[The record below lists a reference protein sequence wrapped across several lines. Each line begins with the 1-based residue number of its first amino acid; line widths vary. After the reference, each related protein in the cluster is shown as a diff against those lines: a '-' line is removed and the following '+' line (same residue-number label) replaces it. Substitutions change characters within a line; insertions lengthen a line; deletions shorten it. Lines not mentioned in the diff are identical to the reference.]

1 VAGDPS
7 QLQIMYGAGGE
18 RRLDEWEVDWL
29 PGYEGSAPVRIGNAA
44 SGQFQLDV
52 YGEVMSA
59 LYEATLAGDNFRDP
73 AWDLQCALMD
83 FLETGWSKPDDGIWE
98 VRGPQRHFTHSKVMA
113 WVAVDRAIK
122 TVENC
127 RSEGPVDKWRAL
139 RQEIHTQVTTQG
151 FNAKKGS
158 FTQYYGS
165 DALDASLLMIPL
177 VGFLPATDPRV
188 KGTIEA
194 VERELLDGGFVL
206 RYQAATSGDVD
217 GLSGREGAFLACSF
231 WFADCLSMIGRKH
244 DARTLFDRLLELRN
258 DLGLLSEEY
267 DPVAGRLV
275 GNFPQA
281 FSHVSLVN
289 TASKLDGESKPIMEP
304 SVVNQTRRGMTRS
317 RTGSGRLHR
326 LGQPSHHKARRGV
339 AGTPTLPP
347 DQTASKDPSGGAR
360 GAGGTS
366 AANDAGIG

>member
-1 VAGDPS
+1 
-7 QLQIMYGAGGE
+7 
-18 RRLDEWEVDWL
+18 
-29 PGYEGSAPVRIGNAA
+29 
-44 SGQFQLDV
+44 
-52 YGEVMSA
+52 
-59 LYEATLAGDNFRDP
+59 
-73 AWDLQCALMD
+73 LMD

-151 FNAKKGS
+151 FNTKKGS

-206 RYQAATSGDVD
+206 RYQAATAGDVD
-217 GLSGREGAFLACSF
+217 GLAGREGAFLACSF
-231 WFADCLSMIGRKH
+231 WLADCLSMIGRKH

-289 TASKLDGESKPIMEP
+289 TASKLDGESKPVMEP
-304 SVVNQTRRGMTRS
+304 TAMSQTRRGMTRS

-326 LGQPSHHKARRGV
+326 MGQQSHHKARRGAV
-339 AGTPTLPP
+339 GTPALPP
-347 DQTASKDPSGGAR
+347 DQTASKDPSNGAR